1 MTSKKQ
7 QQERKTV
14 PKETT
19 QKGTKKQKTSE
30 SSSAST
36 RHSERIAN
44 QDSDLTRS
52 TKKLKISY
60 DSDSSSRSDYSLK
73 DVPSRAS
80 SFREEDRKAF
90 NATFK
95 PTSDENNFIPDVEG
109 KNYVGYL
116 LSKPMLIIYI
126 LPSHKPSK
134 SIPSSKYR
142 S

>member
-7 QQERKTV
+7 RKTV

-30 SSSAST
+30 SSAST
-36 RHSERIAN
+36 RHSERIAS

-52 TKKLKISY
+52 TKKLKINYDY
-60 DSDSSSRSDYSLK
+60 DSGSRSDYSLK
-73 DVPSRAS
+73 DVPSQAS
-80 SFREEDRKAF
+80 KFTEEDIEAF

-109 KNYVGYL
+109 KNYV
-116 LSKPMLIIYI
+116 
-126 LPSHKPSK
+126 
-134 SIPSSKYR
+134 
-142 S
+142 

>member
-1 MTSKKQ
+1 MTSKKRQ
-7 QQERKTV
+7 QKRKTDEGESGYT

-19 QKGTKKQKTSE
+19 QKASKKQKIVENASQ
-30 SSSAST
+30 SSSAPT
-36 RHSERIAN
+36 RYSERIAN

-109 KNYVGYL
+109 KNYV
-116 LSKPMLIIYI
+116 
-126 LPSHKPSK
+126 
-134 SIPSSKYR
+134 
-142 S
+142 

>member
-7 QQERKTV
+7 QQKRKTV

-30 SSSAST
+30 SSAST

-80 SFREEDRKAF
+80 NFTEEDIMAF

-109 KNYVGYL
+109 KNYV
-116 LSKPMLIIYI
+116 
-126 LPSHKPSK
+126 
-134 SIPSSKYR
+134 
-142 S
+142 